1 VPGIGGA
8 TTTGAGA
15 TTTGA
20 GATTTG
26 AGTGIPKLIPKRT
39 PAFAVAIPT
48 AARVRTAIFVFIIFI
63 SWTRRVIGTSLQM
76 DYLFV
81 SQPAGNQSQ
90 HEPKQRSPA
99 EPIAQLGLKRL
110 LTVQGTSSGFL

>member
-1 VPGIGGA
+1 MGGG

-26 AGTGIPKLIPKRT
+26 AGTGIPRLIPTLT

-48 AARVRTAIFVFIIFI
+48 TARAKIAIAFFIF
-63 SWTRRVIGTSLQM
+63 SVAWTR
-76 DYLFV
+76 
-81 SQPAGNQSQ
+81 
-90 HEPKQRSPA
+90 QRGKA
-99 EPIAQLGLKRL
+99 WL
-110 LTVQGTSSGFL
+110 